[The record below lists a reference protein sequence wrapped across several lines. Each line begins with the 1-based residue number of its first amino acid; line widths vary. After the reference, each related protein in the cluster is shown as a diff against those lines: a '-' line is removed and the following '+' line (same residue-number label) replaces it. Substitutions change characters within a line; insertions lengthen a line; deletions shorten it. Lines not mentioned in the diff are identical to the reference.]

1 MKKLL
6 LLILLLT
13 TLTACQPAQAVLSTP
28 SIISQPVEQKPT
40 YPSTASPIPPAET
53 PTEPPLPKPI
63 SKDTSEPTSSHTPEP
78 TRALDLSG
86 YKVLVGDCVNSLRPV
101 AVNDEIIYL
110 ADQSFDMLFMIS
122 SEMIFELIPPFDEL
136 YILKEIKDLN
146 TIRKTL
152 YPQAL
157 MGEFVDRNEVNRA
170 GCIVPLGIT
179 TGDEVLCGFNI
190 IFKNSEVSVI
200 VLGTTLREGV
210 NTPVEESDGG

>member
-1 MKKLL
+1 MYSGENTLKKLL
-6 LLILLLT
+6 LLLLFLT

-28 SIISQPVEQKPT
+28 PITTQPVGQKPT
-40 YPSTASPIPPAET
+40 YPSTASPIPPA
-53 PTEPPLPKPI
+53 
-63 SKDTSEPTSSHTPEP
+63 DTSEPANT
-78 TRALDLSG
+78 LDISG
-86 YKVLVGDCVNSLRPV
+86 YKVLIGDDVTGLRPV
-101 AVNDEIIYL
+101 AVNGKIIYL
-110 ADQSFDMLFMIS
+110 ADQSFDILFMIS

-146 TIRKTL
+146 TIRKAL

-170 GCIVPLGIT
+170 GCIVPLGTT

-190 IFKNSEVSVI
+190 IVKNSEVSVI

>member
-6 LLILLLT
+6 LLLLLLT
-13 TLTACQPAQAVLSTP
+13 TLTACQPAQAVLTTP
-28 SIISQPVEQKPT
+28 SITTQPVGQKPT
-40 YPSTASPIPPAET
+40 YPSTASPIPPA
-53 PTEPPLPKPI
+53 
-63 SKDTSEPTSSHTPEP
+63 DTSEPANT
-78 TRALDLSG
+78 LDISG
-86 YKVLVGDCVNSLRPV
+86 YKVLAGDGVTGLRPV

-110 ADQSFDMLFMIS
+110 ADQSFDILFMIS
-122 SEMIFELIPPFDEL
+122 SEMIFELIPPFNEL
-136 YILKEIKDLN
+136 YILKEIKNLN
-146 TIRKTL
+146 TIRKAL

-170 GCIVPLGIT
+170 GCNVPLGIT

-200 VLGTTLREGV
+200 VLGTTLRDGV